1 MAKTMKAA
9 VLHAVGDLRYE
20 DVSFPEPGEGW
31 KRVQSEFR
39 MPQEKDADML
49 RIMINVGRGESKV
62 WIDYMALEVVGKD
75 GKVRPAT
82 VDAMGSA
89 YYRFMRAWVDI
100 YHGAGRDW
108 LAHGR
113 QIRPPRL
120 DCARERYSMSATVG
134 KAKADLVKPAVMHQA
149 YESLDGRRAVV
160 LANATDREQHCT
172 LHFAKE
178 RMSLTLKPDEIRLVA
193 DVGQFW

>member
-1 MAKTMKAA
+1 
-9 VLHAVGDLRYE
+9 
-20 DVSFPEPGEGW
+20 
-31 KRVQSEFR
+31 
-39 MPQEKDADML
+39 
-49 RIMINVGRGESKV
+49 
-62 WIDYMALEVVGKD
+62 
-75 GKVRPAT
+75 
-82 VDAMGSA
+82 
-89 YYRFMRAWVDI
+89 
-100 YHGAGRDW
+100 
-108 LAHGR
+108 
-113 QIRPPRL
+113 
-120 DCARERYSMSATVG
+120 MSATVG